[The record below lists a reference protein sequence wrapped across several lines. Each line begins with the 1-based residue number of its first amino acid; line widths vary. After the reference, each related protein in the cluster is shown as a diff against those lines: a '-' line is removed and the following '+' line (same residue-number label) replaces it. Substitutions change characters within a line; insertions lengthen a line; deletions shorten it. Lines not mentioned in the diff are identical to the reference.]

1 MKIAS
6 LLTTTLLLGA
16 CSDPP
21 SVVAAP
27 VPVAISGMNIQVDNA
42 DGMVTVWLTIENTRD
57 AALNDLSI
65 HLVPRDEQGRLIES
79 AHLELQAARPI
90 KAGET
95 VGPVQVSAGT
105 QGRRISCVELY
116 HVRAV
121 LPDHSI
127 HFVSGPETSNLVDG
141 EPVGLCHSATD
152 EQAAI

>member
-16 CSDPP
+16 CADPP
-21 SVVAAP
+21 DTHAP
-27 VPVAISGMNIQVDNA
+27 MAPVAISGMNIQLDNV
-42 DGMVTVWLTIENTRD
+42 DGMVTVWLTVENTRD
-57 AALNDLSI
+57 TALKALSI
-65 HLVPRDEQGRLIES
+65 HLVPRDEHGKLIES

-141 EPVGLCHSATD
+141 EPVGLCQAATD
-152 EQAAI
+152 EHAAI